1 MKRNLTPADHTN
13 VVWPMSRNHYNH
25 LSSNENQTN
34 VRLSLYLQKFT
45 HALNLTSNHYI
56 VCMHKNKYHFLG
68 RILRIILKDI
78 LQILHLRMY
87 VIALLSKLSFA
98 QSIGSDFW
106 DV

>member
-1 MKRNLTPADHTN
+1 
-13 VVWPMSRNHYNH
+13 MSRNHYNH

-34 VRLSLYLQKFT
+34 VRLSLYLQKFK
-45 HALNLTSNHYI
+45 HPLNLTSNHYI

-68 RILRIILKDI
+68 NYELYQINFLRIILKDI